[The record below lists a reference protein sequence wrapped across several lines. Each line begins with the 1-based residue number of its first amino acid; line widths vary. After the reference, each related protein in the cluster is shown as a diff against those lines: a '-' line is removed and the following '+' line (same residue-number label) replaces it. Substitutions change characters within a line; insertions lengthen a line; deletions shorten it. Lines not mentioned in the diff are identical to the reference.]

1 MANYLAHAG
10 VTDPEVLIIG
20 AGPAGLTAATYL
32 ARFRRRVLVADGG
45 QPRAC
50 WIPLSHNMPGFPQGI
65 TGDAI
70 LRRMTEQAVEYGAVI
85 EPGRVETLDRAGEGF
100 TARLNGRTVRA
111 RAVLLATG
119 VVDHHPDLPGVERA
133 IERALVRICPIC
145 DGYEAIDRA
154 VAVIGNDD
162 KGAREAAFLRTY
174 SERVA
179 LIHIGPAEA
188 LTCRDEL
195 ARVGVELICAP
206 IDNVRLEGDRVTA
219 LSWGGTFRAFDL
231 VYSALGTS
239 PNGELAAA
247 LGARLGEDWRL
258 FTDAHQQTSVPGL
271 YAAGDVVRGLNQ
283 IAVATA
289 EAAVAATDIHNRLRA
304 VEGMVIPPWAD
315 EIRPVAPPPTDRPPD
330 PAPPAAWRRRPEP
343 PRGSS

>member
-1 MANYLAHAG
+1 MSG
-10 VTDPEVLIIG
+10 PEVLIIG

-45 QPRAC
+45 APRAC

-70 LRRMTEQAVEYGAVI
+70 LKRMTEQAVEYGAVI
-85 EPGRVETLDRAGEGF
+85 EAGRVEALDRDGDGF
-100 TARLNGRTVRA
+100 VARLNGRTVRV

-119 VVDHHPDLPGVERA
+119 VMDHHPDLPGVERA

-145 DGYEAIDRA
+145 DGYEAIDKA
-154 VAVIGNDD
+154 VAVIGTDD

-174 SERVA
+174 SDRVA
-179 LIHIGPAEA
+179 LIHIGAAED
-188 LTCRDEL
+188 LTCREDL
-195 ARVGVELICAP
+195 ARMGIEIVCGS
-206 IDNVRLEGDRVTA
+206 IDDVRLENDRVTA
-219 LSWGGTFRAFDL
+219 LSWGGTFRSFDL

-239 PNGELAAA
+239 PNADLAEG
-247 LGARLGEDWRL
+247 LDARIGEDGRL

-304 VEGMVIPPWAD
+304 AEGMIIPA
-315 EIRPVAPPPTDRPPD
+315 
-330 PAPPAAWRRRPEP
+330 
-343 PRGSS
+343 

>member
-1 MANYLAHAG
+1 MKSP
-10 VTDPEVLIIG
+10 DVLIIG

-32 ARFRRRVLVADGG
+32 ARFRRSVLVADGG
-45 QPRAC
+45 RSRAC

-70 LRRMTEQAVEYGAVI
+70 LKRMTEQATEYGAEI
-85 EPGRVETLDRAGEGF
+85 EAGQVEALSTDGDGF

-133 IERALVRICPIC
+133 IERSLVRICPIC
-145 DGYEAIDRA
+145 DGYEAIDKA
-154 VAVIGNDD
+154 VAVIGTDD

-174 SERVA
+174 SDRVA
-179 LIHIGPAEA
+179 LIHIGSAED
-188 LTCRDEL
+188 LTCRDQL
-195 ARVGVELICAP
+195 ARLGIEVVCGS
-206 IDNVRLEGDRVTA
+206 IDDVRLEGDRVTA
-219 LSWGGTFRAFDL
+219 LSWGGTFRSFDL

-239 PNGELAAA
+239 PSAGLAEG
-247 LGARLGEDWRL
+247 LGARIGEDGRL
-258 FTDAHQQTSVPGL
+258 FTDPHQQTSVSGL

-304 VEGMVIPPWAD
+304 EDGMVIP
-315 EIRPVAPPPTDRPPD
+315 
-330 PAPPAAWRRRPEP
+330 
-343 PRGSS
+343 S

>member
-1 MANYLAHAG
+1 VSG
-10 VTDPEVLIIG
+10 PEVLIIG

-45 QPRAC
+45 APRAC
-50 WIPLSHNMPGFPQGI
+50 WIPLSHNMPGFPRGI

-70 LRRMTEQAVEYGAVI
+70 LKRMTEQAVEYGAVI
-85 EPGRVETLDRAGEGF
+85 EAGRVEALDRDGDGF
-100 TARLNGRTVRA
+100 VARLNGRTVRV

-119 VVDHHPDLPGVERA
+119 VMDHHPDLPGVERA

-145 DGYEAIDRA
+145 DGYEAIDKA
-154 VAVIGNDD
+154 VAVIGSDD

-174 SERVA
+174 SDRVA
-179 LIHIGPAEA
+179 LIHIGAAED
-188 LTCRDEL
+188 LTCREDL
-195 ARVGVELICAP
+195 ARMDIEIVCGS
-206 IDNVRLEGDRVTA
+206 IDDVRLENDRVTA
-219 LSWGGTFRAFDL
+219 LSWGGTFRSFDL

-239 PNGELAAA
+239 PNADLAEG
-247 LGARLGEDWRL
+247 LDARIGEDGRL

-304 VEGMVIPPWAD
+304 AEGMIIPA
-315 EIRPVAPPPTDRPPD
+315 
-330 PAPPAAWRRRPEP
+330 
-343 PRGSS
+343 

>member
-1 MANYLAHAG
+1 MS
-10 VTDPEVLIIG
+10 DPEVLIIG

-32 ARFRRRVLVADGG
+32 VRFRRRVLVADGG
-45 QPRAC
+45 APRAC
-50 WIPLSHNMPGFPQGI
+50 WIPVSHNMPGFPQGI

-70 LRRMTEQAVEYGAVI
+70 LKRMTEQAVEYGAEI
-85 EPGRVETLDRAGEGF
+85 EAGRVDALVRDGDGF
-100 TARLNGRTVRA
+100 SARLNGRTIRA
-111 RAVLLATG
+111 KAVLLATG

-145 DGYEAIDRA
+145 DGYEAIDKA
-154 VAVIGNDD
+154 VAVIGTDD

-174 SERVA
+174 SDRVA
-179 LIHIGPAEA
+179 LIHVGAAEA

-195 ARVGVELICAP
+195 ARLGIELVCGS
-206 IDNVRLEGDRVTA
+206 IDDVQLENDRVTA
-219 LSWGGTFRAFDL
+219 LSWGGTFRSFDL

-239 PNGELAAA
+239 PNAGLAEA
-247 LGARLGEDWRL
+247 LGARLGEDGRL
-258 FTDAHQQTSVPGL
+258 VTDLHQQTSVPGL

-304 VEGMVIPPWAD
+304 AEGRVIP
-315 EIRPVAPPPTDRPPD
+315 
-330 PAPPAAWRRRPEP
+330 
-343 PRGSS
+343 S